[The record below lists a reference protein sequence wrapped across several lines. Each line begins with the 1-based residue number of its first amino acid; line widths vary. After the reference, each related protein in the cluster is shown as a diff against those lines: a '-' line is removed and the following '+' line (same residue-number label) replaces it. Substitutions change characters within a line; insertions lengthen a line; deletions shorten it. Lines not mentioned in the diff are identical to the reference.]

1 MGCFGG
7 KIDLL
12 IIFFVVYLGL
22 DYGISCGFLIGLI
35 GGFALWEIPSF
46 PGGELF

>member
-1 MGCFGG
+1 
-7 KIDLL
+7 L
-12 IIFFVVYLGL
+12 IIFFVVDLGL
-22 DYGISCGFLIGLI
+22 EGIYGISCGFLIGLI